1 MRNLPIPGVFA
12 TRWHKSFQAY
22 CADKR
27 GLAAVEFAMI
37 AMPFFLMIFGTIE
50 LAVIF
55 IMQAILDNAAAE
67 ASRQIRTG
75 QLQTAGLSQANMET
89 RFKDSL
95 GDELFGLLDPNKVIY
110 DVQTFTTFGNTGGGI
125 TYDTSTDSID
135 QSGFGYN
142 FGGQNDIVVVRVF
155 YEWDLII
162 PVLSA
167 PLKNPNLSDNKTLL
181 QATVAF
187 RNEPFGNS

>member
-1 MRNLPIPGVFA
+1 MHDLPIPGVFA
-12 TRWHKSFQAY
+12 TRWHKRFQAY

-75 QLQTAGLSQANMET
+75 QLQTSGATQAAMET
-89 RFKDSL
+89 TFKASL
-95 GDELFGLLDPNKVIY
+95 GNELFGLLDPDNVIY
-110 DVQTFTTFGNTGGGI
+110 DVQTFTNFASTGTGI
-125 TYDTSTDSID
+125 TYDTTTQAID
-135 QSGFGYN
+135 QTGFGYN

-162 PVLSA
+162 PVLSE
-167 PLKNPNLSDNKTLL
+167 PLKNSNLSGNKTLL
-181 QATVAF
+181 QATVTF

>member
-1 MRNLPIPGVFA
+1 MHELPIPGVFA

-75 QLQTAGLSQANMET
+75 QLQTSGVSQAAMET
-89 RFKDSL
+89 AFKASL
-95 GDELFGLLDPNKVIY
+95 GSELFGLLDSNNVIY
-110 DVQTFTTFGNTGGGI
+110 DVQTFTSFAGTGTGI
-125 TYDTSTDSID
+125 TYDTSTNTID
-135 QSGFGYN
+135 DSGFGYN

-167 PLKNPNLSDNKTLL
+167 PLKNPNLGGNKTLL
-181 QATVAF
+181 QATVTF

>member
-75 QLQTAGLSQANMET
+75 QLQTSGADQAGMET
-89 RFKDSL
+89 AFKTSL
-95 GDELFGLLDPNKVIY
+95 GNELFGLLDPNKVIY
-110 DVQTFTTFGNTGGGI
+110 DVQTFTSFGNTGGGI
-125 TYDTSTDSID
+125 TYDTGTNSID

>member
-12 TRWHKSFQAY
+12 TRWHKQFKAY

-37 AMPFFLMIFGTIE
+37 AAPFFLMIFGTIE
-50 LAVIF
+50 LAIIF

-75 QLQTAGLSQANMET
+75 QLQTAGLSASAMET
-89 RFKDSL
+89 QFKTDM
-95 GDELFGLLDPNKVIY
+95 GAELFGMLDSSKLKV
-110 DVQTFTTFGNTGGGI
+110 DVQRFDSFSSTGGSSLSYNSGSV
-125 TYDTSTDSID
+125 DDS
-135 QSGFGYN
+135 SFGFN

-167 PLKNPNLSDNKTLL
+167 PLKNSNLTGNKTLL
-181 QATVAF
+181 QATVTF
-187 RNEPFGNS
+187 RNEPFGN